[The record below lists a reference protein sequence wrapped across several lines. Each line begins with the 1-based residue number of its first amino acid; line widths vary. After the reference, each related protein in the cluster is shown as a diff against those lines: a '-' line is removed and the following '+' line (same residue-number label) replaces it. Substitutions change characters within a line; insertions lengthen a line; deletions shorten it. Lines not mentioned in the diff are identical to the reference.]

1 MLRLGHCKNL
11 LPHVHFGWWAW
22 KAKRIQSGIGRACLN
37 ETWTGPGPYLDL
49 SSSGPTSCRVSGPH
63 RTGSRRSRVNAKPIW
78 TQSGISPKFIRSRVN
93 GALISVCTKRNNTYK
108 KSAKSSV
115 WKNVKNISSFY
126 SFNKWKLWNR
136 SFGGN
141 LRRLAKIIWGRGDT
155 VSIFGKQVGGV
166 TTRIW
171 NYRKYL
177 GGGREDGLKTRDTA
191 CHPPKNSE
199 RAPGCQLNDK
209 S

>member
-11 LPHVHFGWWAW
+11 LLHVHFGCWAW
-22 KAKRIQSGIGRACLN
+22 KAKQIQSGIGRACLH

-49 SSSGPTSCRVSGPH
+49 SSSGPTSCRVSGRH

-78 TQSGISPKFIRSRVN
+78 TQAGIGPKFIRSRVN
-93 GALISVCTKRNNTYK
+93 EALISVCTKRNTYK

-115 WKNVKNISSFY
+115 WKNVKNVSSFY
-126 SFNKWKLWNR
+126 SFNKSK
-136 SFGGN
+136 FGKSKFWGN

-155 VSIFGKQVGGV
+155 VSIFEKQVGGV
-166 TTRIW
+166 TTRVW

-177 GGGREDGLKTRDTA
+177 GGREGGWLEDYGHSL
-191 CHPPKNSE
+191 PSPKKKI
-199 RAPGCQLNDK
+199 LNVQQAA

>member
-11 LPHVHFGWWAW
+11 LLHVHFGCWAW
-22 KAKRIQSGIGRACLN
+22 KAKRIQSGIGRACLH

-49 SSSGPTSCRVSGPH
+49 SSSGPTSYRVSGPH

-78 TQSGISPKFIRSRVN
+78 TQSGIGPKFIRSRVN

-126 SFNKWKLWNR
+126 SFNKSK
-136 SFGGN
+136 
-141 LRRLAKIIWGRGDT
+141 
-155 VSIFGKQVGGV
+155 FGK
-166 TTRIW
+166 W
-171 NYRKYL
+171 KFL
-177 GGGREDGLKTRDTA
+177 G
-191 CHPPKNSE
+191 
-199 RAPGCQLNDK
+199 K
-209 S
+209 SSKIS